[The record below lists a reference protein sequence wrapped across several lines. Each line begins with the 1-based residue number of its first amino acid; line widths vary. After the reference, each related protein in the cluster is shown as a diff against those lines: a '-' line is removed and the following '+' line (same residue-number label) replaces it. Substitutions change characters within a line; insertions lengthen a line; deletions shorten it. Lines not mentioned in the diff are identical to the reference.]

1 MITMPHEKLKSQ
13 LKKLFLP
20 CSSESIDKHIREAT
34 DNNITYEDFLSGILD
49 EEIAGRKE
57 RRIKQRL
64 KASTL
69 KVEKTIDNFDFN
81 FPAKINKQ
89 LVKSLFELSF
99 IKEKT
104 NVILFGPSGVGKT
117 FIASALTYQAC
128 INDYKCRFTTA
139 INLINEL
146 NASISDNSLLRRM
159 NYLIGLDLLVIDE
172 LGYLPVDKQGT
183 DLLFQIISNRYETGS
198 VIITTN
204 KPFKQWNEIF
214 NGDVS
219 LASAVIDRLVHHC
232 EVIKIE
238 GKSYRVKES
247 K

>member
-1 MITMPHEKLKSQ
+1 MPYEKLKNQ
-13 LKKLFLP
+13 LKKLLLS
-20 CSSESIDKHIREAT
+20 CSSENIDKHIREAT
-34 DNNITYEDFLSGILD
+34 DQTKTYEDFLSGLLV
-49 EEIAGRKE
+49 EEIASRKE
-57 RRIKQRL
+57 RRIKRRL

-69 KVEKTIDNFDFN
+69 KVERTIENFDFN
-81 FPAKINKQ
+81 FPTKINKQ
-89 LVKSLFELSF
+89 LVKSLFDLSF
-99 IKEKT
+99 IKEKS
-104 NVILFGPSGVGKT
+104 NVILLGPSGVGKT
-117 FIASALTYQAC
+117 FIASALTYQTC
-128 INDYKCRFTTA
+128 ISDYKCRFSTA
-139 INLINEL
+139 VNLINEL
-146 NASISDNSLLRRM
+146 NSSISDNSLLKRM

-238 GKSYRVKES
+238 GKSYRVKQQ

>member
-1 MITMPHEKLKSQ
+1 MTS
-13 LKKLFLP
+13 
-20 CSSESIDKHIREAT
+20 HIREAT
-34 DNNITYEDFLSGILD
+34 DQTKTYEDFLSGLLD
-49 EEIAGRKE
+49 EEIASRKE
-57 RRIKQRL
+57 RRIKRRL

-81 FPAKINKQ
+81 FPTKINKQ
-89 LVKSLFELSF
+89 LVKSLFDLSF
-99 IKEKT
+99 IKEKS
-104 NVILFGPSGVGKT
+104 NVIFLGPSGVGKT
-117 FIASALTYQAC
+117 FIASALTYQTC

-139 INLINEL
+139 VNLINEL
-146 NASISDNSLLRRM
+146 NSSISDNSLLKRM

-183 DLLFQIISNRYETGS
+183 NLLFQIISNRYETGS

-238 GKSYRVKES
+238 GKSYRVKQ
-247 K
+247 

>member
-1 MITMPHEKLKSQ
+1 MPHEKLKSQ
-13 LKKLFLP
+13 LKKLLLP
-20 CSSESIDKHIREAT
+20 CSSENIDKHIREAT
-34 DNNITYEDFLSGILD
+34 NKTKTYEEFLSGILD

-57 RRIKQRL
+57 RRIKRRL
-64 KASTL
+64 KSSTL

-104 NVILFGPSGVGKT
+104 NVILLGPSGVGKT
-117 FIASALTYQAC
+117 HISSALTYHAC

-139 INLINEL
+139 VNLINEL
-146 NASISDNSLLRRM
+146 NSSISDNSLLRRM
-159 NYLIGLDLLVIDE
+159 NNLIGLDLLVIDE

-232 EVIKIE
+232 EVIIIE
-238 GKSYRVKES
+238 GKSYRVKEN

>member
-1 MITMPHEKLKSQ
+1 MPHEKLKSQ
-13 LKKLFLP
+13 LKKLCLP
-20 CSSESIDKHIREAT
+20 SSSENIDKHIREAT
-34 DNNITYEDFLSGILD
+34 ENNITYEEFLSGILD
-49 EEIAGRKE
+49 EEILSRKE

-69 KVEKTIDNFDFN
+69 KVEKTIENLDFN

-89 LVKSLFELSF
+89 LVKSLFDLSF

-104 NVILFGPSGVGKT
+104 NIILLGPSGVGKT

-128 INDYKCRFTTA
+128 ITDYKCRFTTA
-139 INLINEL
+139 VNLINEL

-238 GKSYRVKES
+238 GKSYRVKEN

>member
-1 MITMPHEKLKSQ
+1 MPHEKLKSQ

>member
-1 MITMPHEKLKSQ
+1 MPHENLKNQ
-13 LKKLFLP
+13 LKKLLLP
-20 CSSESIDKHIREAT
+20 CSAENIDKHIREAT
-34 DNNITYEDFLSGILD
+34 DNSITYEEFLSGILD
-49 EEIAGRKE
+49 EEIAGRKQ
-57 RRIKQRL
+57 RRIKRRL

-81 FPAKINKQ
+81 FPTKINKQ
-89 LVKSLFELSF
+89 LVKSLFDLQF
-99 IKEKT
+99 IKENK
-104 NVILFGPSGVGKT
+104 NVVLLGPSGVGKT

-128 INDYKCRFTTA
+128 INDYKCRFSTA
-139 INLINEL
+139 VNLINEL
-146 NASISDNSLLRRM
+146 NASVSDNSLLRRM
-159 NYLIGLDLLVIDE
+159 NNLIGLDLLVIDE
-172 LGYLPVDKQGT
+172 LGYLPFNKQGT

-238 GKSYRVKES
+238 GKSYRVKE
-247 K
+247 